1 MSESLSSQPLQRE
14 HPHPPPRSTE
24 AICPCTPPPWR
35 IWAESPTLSGFQAE
49 PQLLLLTSRPYK
61 VLFRYHGLGCGTWR
75 KSCPEAQTVI
85 SQYPPCSDPME
96 NFSKIKDAIVPVL
109 FLTNV
114 PAFNILLVT
123 GTLGQG
129 AVSNTGPT

>member
-1 MSESLSSQPLQRE
+1 
-14 HPHPPPRSTE
+14 
-24 AICPCTPPPWR
+24 
-35 IWAESPTLSGFQAE
+35 
-49 PQLLLLTSRPYK
+49 
-61 VLFRYHGLGCGTWR
+61 
-75 KSCPEAQTVI
+75 
-85 SQYPPCSDPME
+85 ME